1 MSAAL
6 SVRAATA
13 ADAGIL
19 ARHRAEMFRDMGE
32 APAGTYD
39 ALVAASRAFFEETIA
54 AGTYRGWLA
63 VDPATGAVVGG
74 AGLMLRERLPRPDR
88 ASGAVE
94 ARAEGYVLNVYTEP
108 AWRRRGVARRLMD
121 ELITWA
127 KAHAIGR
134 LTLHASAKGQ
144 GLYEQLGFRVTN
156 EMRLVLGPGPGAAGR

>member
-6 SVRAATA
+6 NVRAATA

-32 APAGTYD
+32 VAPGTYD
-39 ALVAASRAFFEETIA
+39 ALVAASRAFFEQTVA
-54 AGTYRGWLA
+54 AGMYRGWLA
-63 VDPATGAVVGG
+63 TDPATQTVVAGV
-74 AGLMLRERLPRPDR
+74 GLMLRERLPRPDR

-121 ELITWA
+121 ELIAWA
-127 KAHAIGR
+127 KAHEIGR
-134 LTLHASAKGQ
+134 LTLHASAQGH
-144 GLYEQLGFRVTN
+144 GLYERLGFRATN
-156 EMRLVLGPGPGAAGR
+156 EMRLVLGPGPGAARG